1 MESREPKNKFW
12 KGVLVGALV
21 MAFTG
26 LIIVGISAG
35 IFLIGRTV
43 IDNPAGQVVT
53 ENGQEEDL
61 DYAMINS
68 KIRYIQGII
77 DQYFL
82 YDEDMEQVE
91 DSIYMGM
98 MYGLEDPYAMY
109 YNEEDYAA
117 LMEDT
122 SGKYC
127 GIGAMVQQNR
137 LTGIMTIVK
146 VFETGPAYEAG
157 LRPGDIL
164 YKVEG
169 EEVAGQELDL
179 LISEKVK
186 GEEGTFV
193 GLTVLRGEEG
203 EEVDIRIERRQV
215 EVPTVEHEMLEDNI
229 GYISVLQFELVTSDQ
244 FEKAVE
250 DLEGQGMEKLIIDL
264 RDNPGGVLDTAV
276 EMMAY
281 VLPDD
286 KFDGM
291 LIYTEDKDGNGERY
305 YSRDGKIMEERD
317 DGRSNPAYPMEDG
330 HQLDI
335 PIAVL
340 VNENSASASELFSG
354 ALQDYEAG
362 ILVGTQTFG
371 KGIVQN
377 LIPLGDGT
385 AVKLTTSKY
394 FTPSGF
400 SLHEVGLT
408 PDVEVELSEEV
419 RTQAVIEKEDDNQLQ
434 AAIEALEA
442 EENVKEKTE

>member
-276 EMMAY
+276 KMMAY